1 MAEAM
6 TEKIR
11 SILEDCARKRRTI
24 TYSVLGELIGKQEIQ
39 GSHSWPE
46 LDAIDE
52 EDKANGRPDLSLL
65 VVRKDD
71 GLPGK
76 FDGRYIK
83 KEEWNDELIAQ
94 YREDLE
100 RVYDYY
106 SPGNG

>member
-1 MAEAM
+1 MAGAM
-6 TEKIR
+6 IEKTR
-11 SILEDCARKRRTI
+11 SILEGCARNRRTI
-24 TYSVLGELIGKQEIQ
+24 TYEELGEQIGRQAR
-39 GSHSWPE
+39 GPWPE
-46 LDAIDE
+46 LDAIAE

-83 KEEWNDELIAQ
+83 KGKWPDKLRKQYQDELK
-94 YREDLE
+94 

-106 SPGNG
+106 SRPGNG